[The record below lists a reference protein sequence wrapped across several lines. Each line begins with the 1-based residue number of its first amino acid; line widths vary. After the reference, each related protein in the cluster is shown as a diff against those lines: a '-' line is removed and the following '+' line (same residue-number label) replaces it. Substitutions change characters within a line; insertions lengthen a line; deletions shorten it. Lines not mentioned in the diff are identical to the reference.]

1 MQKKN
6 DIKIKRSNIS
16 KEYFDPNW
24 KQITNFYN
32 SYNYPYNK
40 ISRLIRK
47 FIKCFYFNKHL
58 PIYKIILGILNR
70 KKFLSLGSFDRVKA
84 EYIKHSKDFLLSH
97 SMGRLNW

>member
-1 MQKKN
+1 MQKN

-40 ISRLIRK
+40 II
-47 FIKCFYFNKHL
+47 
-58 PIYKIILGILNR
+58 G
-70 KKFLSLGSFDRVKA
+70 
-84 EYIKHSKDFLLSH
+84 
-97 SMGRLNW
+97 